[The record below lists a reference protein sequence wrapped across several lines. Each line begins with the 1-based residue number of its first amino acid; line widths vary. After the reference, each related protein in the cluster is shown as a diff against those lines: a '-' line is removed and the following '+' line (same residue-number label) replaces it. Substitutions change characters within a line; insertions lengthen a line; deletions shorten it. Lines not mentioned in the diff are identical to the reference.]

1 MTKIYEND
9 EKDKLLPISIITN
22 FILRTSRAMFL
33 FVIKRK
39 VANPE
44 FDIYIDE
51 GYIRHWRRLCILGVG
66 QGNNRG

>member
-9 EKDKLLPISIITN
+9 ERDKLLPISITCTIN
-22 FILRTSRAMFL
+22 FIVSTSRAMFL

-44 FDIYIDE
+44 FDISIDE
-51 GYIRHWRRLCILGVG
+51 SYIRHWRRLCI
-66 QGNNRG
+66 